1 MRSYRE
7 TNGVTD
13 SRRLFARYWRV
24 ASLFWFGG
32 RAHVAWALTIFLV
45 LIVLLQLLVQ
55 YHLNLWNRN
64 FFDALGRR
72 DAAALWKQAFVFAP
86 LASASIV
93 LAASSVWGRM
103 TAQRKWRESM
113 TRHVIEYWVAK
124 DHFRRLNYYNSGSEN
139 PEYRI
144 SEDVRVATEPP
155 IDLVLAFLSS
165 LLTAVIFLSVLWSV
179 GGILVF
185 DAFGRVWMIPGHL
198 VIGVILYSGFFSGM
212 MIMLGHH
219 LTEVVET
226 KNQAEAEFRSAV
238 DIARQ
243 GGERTDAD
251 VRETVDLHDLCLAV
265 RVALLRWRDLC
276 WQIVRTTLVSHGNF
290 LMAPVIGWLLCVPQY
305 AAGAISLGELTQAA
319 AAFVTVQGAFNW
331 LVDNYQRLAD
341 WRSSVNRVASLLVAI
356 DALDAAEADALP
368 NEVVA
373 LEGVSAQGP
382 EGAGSR
388 LPRQAVRPDKAASAF
403 RSP

>member
-1 MRSYRE
+1 MRRYRE
-7 TNGVTD
+7 PNGATD
-13 SRRLFARYWRV
+13 RGRLLARYWKA
-24 ASLFWFGG
+24 ASLFWFAGP
-32 RAHVAWALTIFLV
+32 AHAAWALTIFLV

-72 DAAALWKQAFVFAP
+72 DAAALWKQAFVFVP

-103 TAQRKWRESM
+103 TAQRKWRASM

-124 DHFRRLNYYNSGSEN
+124 DHFRRLNYYNNGSEN

-144 SEDVRVATEPP
+144 SEDVRVATDPP

-165 LLTAVIFLSVLWSV
+165 LLTAIIFLSVLWRV

-185 DAFGRVWMIPGHL
+185 EAFGRVWMMPGHL

-238 DIARQ
+238 DIVRQ
-243 GGERTDAD
+243 GGERADAD
-251 VRETVDLHDLCLAV
+251 VNETVELHALWLAV
-265 RVALLRWRDLC
+265 RAALMRWRDLC

-290 LMAPVIGWLLCVPQY
+290 LLAPVIGWLLCVPQY
-305 AAGAISLGELTQAA
+305 ATGAMSLGELTQAA

-341 WRSSVNRVASLLVAI
+341 WRSSVNRVASLLLAI
-356 DALDAAEADALP
+356 DALDAAEADTLP
-368 NEVVA
+368 NEVLTSERA
-373 LEGVSAQGP
+373 WAQGR
-382 EGAGSR
+382 EGAVS
-388 LPRQAVRPDKAASAF
+388 PASAASGTVQ
-403 RSP
+403 